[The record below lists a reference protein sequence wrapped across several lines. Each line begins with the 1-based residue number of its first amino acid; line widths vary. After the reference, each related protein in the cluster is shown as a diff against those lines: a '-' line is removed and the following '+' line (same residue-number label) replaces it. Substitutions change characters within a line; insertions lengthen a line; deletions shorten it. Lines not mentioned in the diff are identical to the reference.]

1 MTAFWVIS
9 GIFIVAALLFII
21 PTLLRNKDNHLAN
34 IEHDAVNITV
44 YRDQIA
50 ELDRDLENDI
60 LSREQY
66 NKSKQELQQ
75 RMLQDV
81 SGHEQL
87 TLNKNKKFQNIAL
100 AAILTLGFPLAAIF
114 LYLNIGDTR
123 GLLPQAQ
130 LASVTQMD
138 RSGGTGIG
146 DDMNGHDFSAA
157 LENLIARL
165 SSNPEDVEGWLML
178 ARTYTAM
185 ERFTEASNT
194 YAKLAELVPNNPQIL
209 SDYARALGLKNQ
221 GTLAGKPAELLY
233 DALKIDPEFPPAL
246 ALAGHAEFEQ
256 ENYAGASAHWEKLL
270 TTIPTDSPLAKSVKD
285 SIAEA
290 KLLAMGT
297 GKIQAAEQPVVH
309 TTSSAKDNSSVETD
323 HQPVAPETQL
333 AQASSGT
340 TANSTSVSGRVT
352 LKPELASKASSSD
365 TLFIYARA
373 KTGPKVPLA
382 ILRLKVSDLPATF
395 ILTDDMA
402 MMPTMKMSSFPEIVI
417 EARISKSGQAVP
429 ASGDLQGFSES
440 VKLGYSDISIVID
453 RQIP

>member
-1 MTAFWVIS
+1 MTAFWIIS

-21 PTLLRNKDNHLAN
+21 PTLLRNKDNELAN
-34 IEHDAVNITV
+34 LEHDAVNITV

-60 LSREQY
+60 LSQEQY

-81 SGHEQL
+81 SGPEQL
-87 TLNKNKKFQNIAL
+87 TLSKNKKFQNIAL

-138 RSGGTGIG
+138 RSGGAG
-146 DDMNGHDFSAA
+146 DDTNGHDFSEA

-221 GTLAGKPAELLY
+221 GRLAGKPTELLY

-256 ENYAGASAHWEKLL
+256 ENYMAASAHWEKLL
-270 TTIPTDSPLAKSVKD
+270 TTIPDDSPLAKSVKD

-290 KLLAMGT
+290 KLLAHGA
-297 GKIQAAEQPVVH
+297 GNVQVAEKPVVH
-309 TTSSAKDNSSVETD
+309 TTSEAKNDSTTETDRSPVVSETKLAQTSSATPVNSS
-323 HQPVAPETQL
+323 
-333 AQASSGT
+333 
-340 TANSTSVSGRVT
+340 SVSGHVA
-352 LKPELASKASSSD
+352 LKPELASKASAND

-382 ILRLKVSDLPATF
+382 ILRLKVSDLPASFT
-395 ILTDDMA
+395 LTDDMA

-429 ASGDLQGFSES
+429 ASGDLQGFSEP
-440 VKLGYSDISIVID
+440 VKLGYNDISIVID